1 MENELDAMSLEI
13 KNPSNVVYVTQTTLS
28 VDDTEQII
36 DILRK
41 RFPLI
46 KGPKKDDICY
56 ATQNRQDA
64 VKQLALE
71 CDLVLV
77 VGSINSSNSNR
88 LRELAERC
96 GVPSFLVDSAKDISK
111 NWIIGK
117 NKIGITAG
125 ASAPES
131 LVKEVIE
138 SLKLIGC
145 QSLVEIPGAQ
155 ENIKFSIPKE
165 LR

>member
-1 MENELDAMSLEI
+1 MSLEI

-64 VKQLALE
+64 VKSILKY
-71 CDLVLV
+71 CDYLLVI
-77 VGSINSSNSNR
+77 GSVNSSNSRR
-88 LRELAERC
+88 LVELA
-96 GVPSFLVDSAKDISK
+96 L
-111 NWIIGK
+111 K
-117 NKIGITAG
+117 NKIPSKLIDSYHDIDLTKLKGKKTIGITAG
-125 ASAPES
+125 ASAPQILLDQVTEY
-131 LVKEVIE
+131 LIDKGAVMNKINKEGI
-138 SLKLIGC
+138 K
-145 QSLVEIPGAQ
+145 
-155 ENIKFSIPKE
+155 ENITFSMPKE
-165 LR
+165 LRNL